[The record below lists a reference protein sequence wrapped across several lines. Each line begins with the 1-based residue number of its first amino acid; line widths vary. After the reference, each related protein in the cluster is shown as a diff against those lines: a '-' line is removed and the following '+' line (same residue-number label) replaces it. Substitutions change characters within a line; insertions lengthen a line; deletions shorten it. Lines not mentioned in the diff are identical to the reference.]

1 VSSDAPGFHERSLL
15 VPTGERVKR
24 RDFVL
29 LLAGAMMAPRVLY
42 AQQKVMPVI
51 GFLNTGSP
59 DTDLPFLAAF
69 RHGLG
74 DAGFVEGQN
83 VAMEHRW
90 AEGQAAFLRSST
102 ASDIFTVRRQGF

>member
-1 VSSDAPGFHERSLL
+1 M
-15 VPTGERVKR
+15 R
-24 RDFVL
+24 RRELL
-29 LLAGAMMAPRVLY
+29 LLATAMTASARSLR
-42 AQQKVMPVI
+42 AQQRAMPVI

>member
-1 VSSDAPGFHERSLL
+1 
-15 VPTGERVKR
+15 
-24 RDFVL
+24 
-29 LLAGAMMAPRVLY
+29 MAPRVLY